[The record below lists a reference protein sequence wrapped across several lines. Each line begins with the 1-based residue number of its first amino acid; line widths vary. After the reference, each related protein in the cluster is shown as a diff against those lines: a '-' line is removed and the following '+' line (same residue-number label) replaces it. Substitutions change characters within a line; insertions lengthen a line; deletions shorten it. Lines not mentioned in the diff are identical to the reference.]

1 VRVGLV
7 IYGSLDTLSGGF
19 LYDRMLMER
28 LRSAGDQVEI
38 ISLPWRSYARHLRDN
53 WSSSLH
59 QRLRDARL
67 DVLLQD
73 ELNHPSLFWL
83 NRRLGGK
90 VTYPIVS
97 IVHHLRCLEARPA
110 WQNRFYRWIEQH
122 YLETANGFVF
132 NSEATRAAVQA
143 LVGDKQKSVIAYPGG
158 DRLRSRLTPQ
168 QVAARARQRG
178 PLRILFL
185 GNIIPRKELHTLLMA
200 LARLPRENWQLEVVG
215 NLTVDTAYAQSIR
228 RQIAASGLTRQVTLL
243 GPLPDPALSER
254 LTASHVLAGPSSYEG
269 FGIVYLEGMGFGL
282 PPIASNAGGA
292 SEFIAHGREG
302 FLVNPG
308 DIVALAQHI
317 QELLQDRQR
326 LAQMSLA
333 ALERFRAHP
342 TWAEGTGR
350 TYDFL
355 QTLVKM

>member
-1 VRVGLV
+1 MRVGLV

-19 LYDRMLMER
+19 LYDRMLVER

-38 ISLPWRSYARHLRDN
+38 MSLPWRSYGRQLSDN
-53 WSSSLH
+53 LSPSLH
-59 QRLRDARL
+59 RRLRNARL

-83 NRRLGGK
+83 NRQLKSK
-90 VTYPIVS
+90 VTYPIVP

-110 WQNRFYRWIEQH
+110 WQNRFYRWIERR

-143 LVGDKQKSVIAYPGG
+143 LVGDQQTSVVAYPGG

-168 QVAARARQRG
+168 QVTARAQQRG
-178 PLRILFL
+178 PLRILFI
-185 GNIIPRKELHTLLMA
+185 GNVIPRKELHTLLMA
-200 LARLPRENWQLEVVG
+200 LARLPRENWRLEVVG

-243 GPLPDPALSER
+243 GPLPDPGLSER

-317 QELLQDRQR
+317 QELLQDRAR

-342 TWAEGTGR
+342 TWAEGAGR
-350 TYDFL
+350 THDFL
-355 QTLVKM
+355 HALVK